1 MKKFNLFIVP
11 ILFLCSALLI
21 CSCKKTDNDPI
32 PLPPTEAEIIENN
45 IQALLDSIIKNTHVP
60 GLVAGVWAP
69 DEGIDFVY
77 AAGVSDLETQA
88 PISEEMVFRIASN
101 TKTFAITVL
110 LQLVDEGEL
119 SLDDKLSDY
128 LPDFPRGDE
137 VSIEMLTNMRSGIYN
152 YVESMEFWQFV
163 FFENPT
169 YFWTVQEIIDF
180 ALEHHPGDLYY
191 FDPGTDFH
199 YSNTNTILIEY
210 IIEKVTGKSLESLVN
225 ERIIIP
231 LNLEKTIYIIGG
243 TEIPGYH
250 SKAYYFT
257 EYDPD
262 FQELSEYLD
271 FSFARAAG
279 GMISDIFDLKTYVQA
294 LTGDYFLTPLLQSKR
309 MDGHSNG
316 STSGSTYGMGM
327 LIYKDFYGHNGGAPG
342 YTSLMI
348 HSPERNCTI
357 VIWYNSY
364 LADAD
369 PTQLLFIIPQ
379 LIYLEL

>member
-1 MKKFNLFIVP
+1 MKKLNLLIALILFIS
-11 ILFLCSALLI
+11 SALLI
-21 CSCKKTDNDPI
+21 SSCKKTDNDPI
-32 PLPPTEAEIIENN
+32 PIPPTEAEIIENN
-45 IQALLDSIIKNTHVP
+45 IQALLDSIIENTHVP

-77 AAGVSDLETQA
+77 TAGVSDLETQA
-88 PISEEMVFRIASN
+88 PMSEEMVFRIASN

-119 SLDDKLSDY
+119 SLDDKLSQY
-128 LPDFPRGDE
+128 LSDFPRGDE
-137 VSIEMLTNMRSGIYN
+137 VTIEMLTNMRSGIYN

-163 FFENPT
+163 FLENPT
-169 YFWTVQEIIDF
+169 YFWTVDEIIDF
-180 ALEHHPGDLYY
+180 TLEHHPGDLYY

-199 YSNTNTILIEY
+199 YSNTNTIIIEY

-231 LNLEKTIYIIGG
+231 LSLEKTIYLIGG

-250 SKAYYFT
+250 SKAYYFVD
-257 EYDPD
+257 YDEEFP
-262 FQELSEYLD
+262 ELSEYLD
-271 FSFARAAG
+271 YSFARAAG

-294 LTGDYFLTPLLQSKR
+294 LTGDYFLTPSLQTKR
-309 MDGHSNG
+309 MDGHSTS
-316 STSGSTYGMGM
+316 STSVITYGMGM
-327 LIYKDFYGHNGGAPG
+327 LIYNDFYGHNGGAPG
-342 YTSLMI
+342 YTSLMM

-364 LADAD
+364 LGDAD
-369 PTQLLFIIPQ
+369 PTQLLFVIPQ
-379 LIYLEL
+379 MIYPDF